1 MSRQQSGQ
9 ATTPT
14 KIKKV
19 SPGEL
24 MIQWADGHETHHPA
38 PKLRGMCPCASCQD
52 EMTGM
57 RTVLPIHIPDDLEFR
72 KINLVGQY
80 ALQFDWSDGH
90 HTGIYSFE
98 YLREL
103 CPCPA
108 CSAGR

>member
-1 MSRQQSGQ
+1 MKLASD

-14 KIKKV
+14 KIKKLA
-19 SPGEL
+19 PGE
-24 MIQWADGHETHHPA
+24 IQILWADGHETRHLA
-38 PKLRGMCPCASCQD
+38 PPLRGMCPCATCKD

-57 RTVLPIHIPDDLEFR
+57 RIVLPIHIPDNLEFR

-80 ALQFDWSDGH
+80 ALQVDWSDGH
-90 HTGIYSFE
+90 RTGIYSFE

-108 CSAGR
+108 CRGA